1 MDARIEELIH
11 AELDGALGAG
21 EKAELEAAVAAS
33 PEAARLRQALAGLQA
48 VFSAEEPVDPPASL
62 AEAITRS
69 ITLPQP
75 AAAATEPRN
84 GPSSNFIKTGSV
96 EPTLFKGSKT
106 MARSNGRK
114 WLVLGACSVP
124 VVVVLAM
131 AAQNFSVDE
140 SQVSGTIAP
149 AQRYLNNQVSAD
161 DPVAG
166 TGSGG
171 GSGGSV
177 DEGSVEGKG
186 LEGKGLEGKGLEGK
200 GNDKSPAPVSAPP

>member
-1 MDARIEELIH
+1 
-11 AELDGALGAG
+11 
-21 EKAELEAAVAAS
+21 
-33 PEAARLRQALAGLQA
+33 LAGLQA

-96 EPTLFKGSKT
+96 EPIIFKGSKT

-200 GNDKSPAPVSAPP
+200 GLEGKGLEGKGLEGKGLEGKGLEGKGLEGKGNDKSPAPVSAPP

>member
-75 AAAATEPRN
+75 AAAAPEPRN

-96 EPTLFKGSKT
+96 EPILFQ
-106 MARSNGRK
+106 REQDNGALK
-114 WLVLGACSVP
+114 W
-124 VVVVLAM
+124 
-131 AAQNFSVDE
+131 QE
-140 SQVSGTIAP
+140 
-149 AQRYLNNQVSAD
+149 
-161 DPVAG
+161 VAG
-166 TGSGG
+166 AWRLQRSGG
-171 GSGGSV
+171 GSAGDGSA
-177 DEGSVEGKG
+177 EFFGR
-186 LEGKGLEGKGLEGK
+186 
-200 GNDKSPAPVSAPP
+200 